1 MRKSAEADKHLK
13 ESERKMRQLNLLD
26 KPSLQFGGSFD
37 QRHRL
42 RTLCS
47 RKPIH
52 LTLKSQKKF
61 SLFKN
66 REGIRRII
74 FKHAKKFGIK
84 IYSWSIQKDHIHLAI
99 QILSRET
106 YRKWIRTVTG
116 LIARLLGKGIW
127 KFRPFTRVLSGF
139 GRELRNLNNYIF
151 RNEMEVFKI
160 WKYDRDISLSELE
173 KSTVGR
179 IFML

>member
-1 MRKSAEADKHLK
+1 MK
-13 ESERKMRQLNLLD
+13 QLNLIG
-26 KPSLQFGGSFD
+26 KPSLQFGGNFD

-47 RKPIH
+47 RRPVH
-52 LTLKSQKKF
+52 LTLKSQRKY

-66 REGIRRII
+66 REEIRMII
-74 FKHAKKFGIK
+74 FKQAKKFGIK
-84 IYSWSIQKDHIHLAI
+84 VYSWSIQKDHIHLAI
-99 QILSRET
+99 QILGRDA
-106 YRKWIRTVTG
+106 YKKWIRAVTG

-160 WKYDRDISLSELE
+160 WKYDRSHSTEELAGRTRGRLFLGRSLQ
-173 KSTVGR
+173 
-179 IFML
+179 

>member
-1 MRKSAEADKHLK
+1 MK
-13 ESERKMRQLNLLD
+13 QLSLID

-37 QRHRL
+37 RRHRT

-52 LTLKSQKKF
+52 LTLKSQKRF

-66 REGIRRII
+66 REKVRKII
-74 FKHAKKFGIK
+74 FKQAKKFGIK

-99 QILSRET
+99 QILNRDS
-106 YRKWIRTVTG
+106 YKKWIRATTG

-127 KFRPFTRVLSGF
+127 KFRPFTRVLSGS
-139 GRELRNLNNYIF
+139 GRELKNLLNYIF
-151 RNEMEVFKI
+151 RNELEVFKI
-160 WKYDRDISLSELE
+160 WKYDRALSLGELQ
-173 KSTVGR
+173 KNTIGR
-179 IFML
+179 VFTL

>member
-1 MRKSAEADKHLK
+1 MK
-13 ESERKMRQLNLLD
+13 QLNLLE
-26 KPSLQFGGSFD
+26 KPSLQFGGGFD
-37 QRHRL
+37 QRHCL

-52 LTLKSQKKF
+52 LILKSQKKY

-66 REGIRRII
+66 RDEIRRII
-74 FKHAKKFGIK
+74 FKQAKKFGIK

-99 QILSRET
+99 QILNRDA
-106 YRKWIRTVTG
+106 YKKWIRAVTG

-139 GRELRNLNNYIF
+139 GRELRNLLNYIF
-151 RNEMEVFKI
+151 RNELEVFRV
-160 WKYDRDISLSELE
+160 WDYNRELSLEDLA
-173 KSTVGR
+173 KNTRGR
-179 IFML
+179 IIVEPGREFG